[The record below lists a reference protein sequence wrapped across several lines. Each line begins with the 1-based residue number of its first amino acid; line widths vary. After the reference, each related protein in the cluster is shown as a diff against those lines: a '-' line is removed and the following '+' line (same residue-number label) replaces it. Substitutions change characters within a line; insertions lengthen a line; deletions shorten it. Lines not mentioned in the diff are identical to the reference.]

1 MGIDN
6 IGPVM
11 GGEGM
16 EDKRT
21 LLKNDDR
28 SSQQLLVAG
37 ELILILKRR
46 RRKKGRRFNPKI
58 ITADPFFVYLTN
70 WASFFTLGIP
80 IKRPKNAMRLFPDE
94 FSQIGTIP
102 NVESCCAPLLSVF
115 LSVAFF
121 PRFTLTYRKLFRRP
135 MQALLKS

>member
-1 MGIDN
+1 
-6 IGPVM
+6 
-11 GGEGM
+11 M

-28 SSQQLLVAG
+28 SSLQLLVAR

-80 IKRPKNAMRLFPDE
+80 IPRPKNAMRLFPDDE

-102 NVESCCAPLLSVF
+102 NVESCCAPLFSVF
-115 LSVAFF
+115 SICGFF
-121 PRFTLTYRKLFRRP
+121 PSFH
-135 MQALLKS
+135 SHVS